1 MVSIGMLIFETYEGG
16 YQIPLV
22 RYVPQIEKLCDRLC
36 MHNVGGETRIIITWH
51 IINFECI
58 NGKKCVSVPGTYLDY
73 NFNGTALDILLADSY
88 TDWEKYEVWNIIY
101 NILAL
106 WP

>member
-36 MHNVGGETRIIITWH
+36 MHNVGGETRIIIT
-51 IINFECI
+51 
-58 NGKKCVSVPGTYLDY
+58 
-73 NFNGTALDILLADSY
+73 
-88 TDWEKYEVWNIIY
+88 
-101 NILAL
+101 
-106 WP
+106 